1 MKEDRYVSIASGNGN
16 RLPEAGDIFF
26 IHSEN
31 MNGHCGFIVEY
42 REEEDEE
49 PYVLTIEG
57 NTANGVRSR
66 RRLLKSLNGYGMC
79 YPMVLRSEEK
89 RKPELTVAPI
99 KAKRFIDAIDDIPE
113 PIKAKPLETKPL
125 ALKPEPK
132 PKPEPQP
139 ELKKHEPEA
148 ELIMFS
154 LVERP
159 IVERP
164 INEHTLREVSKPEA
178 NPETLTFRVIID
190 KNQLSLFDTGVQ
202 SKPKPEPKPVTEIA
216 RPAPKRFNLKVF
228 KRKDL

>member
-1 MKEDRYVSIASGNGN
+1 
-16 RLPEAGDIFF
+16 
-26 IHSEN
+26 
-31 MNGHCGFIVEY
+31 
-42 REEEDEE
+42 
-49 PYVLTIEG
+49 
-57 NTANGVRSR
+57 
-66 RRLLKSLNGYGMC
+66 
-79 YPMVLRSEEK
+79 MVLRSEEK